1 MSHQNLSISKFVR
14 CIFKD
19 KVLAVLLEIL
29 LSFALDEL
37 IISEHVLLDF
47 EELFDELLEGS
58 PVNVPQFAN

>member
-1 MSHQNLSISKFVR
+1 MSHQNLSISKFIR
-14 CIFKD
+14 SIFKD

>member
-14 CIFKD
+14 SIFKD